1 MHTTSYLI
9 NGIHNHGMTVAFS
22 HGLQS
27 SIYSPFMEQI
37 ADGLAAHGFRVVRF
51 EFPFM
56 TESRMHNTPVY
67 VENTEVLEDYWRKVI
82 KELGQV
88 DKLVI
93 GGKSVA
99 AYTASRVADQMGV
112 RGVVGMEFPFLS
124 PDPDLVLDCGHLKKI
139 KTPALIVQ
147 GSEDPLGGISHV
159 NDIPLSSRVNV
170 HWLQEAGYNFLPGK
184 HSKRSRDENILEAIE
199 VIAEFVDLLEV

>member
-9 NGIHNHGMTVAFS
+9 NGIHNHGMTVVLS

-27 SIYSPFMEQI
+27 SIYSPFMELI
-37 ADGLAAHGFRVVRF
+37 ADGLAAHGFRVIRF

-56 TESRMHNTPVY
+56 AESRLHNTPVY
-67 VENTEVLEDYWRKVI
+67 VENTAVLEDYWRKVI

-88 DKLVI
+88 DQLVI
-93 GGKSVA
+93 GGKSVS
-99 AYTASRVADQMGV
+99 AYAASRIADQMGV

-124 PDPDLVLDCGHLKKI
+124 PDPDLVLDCTHLKAL

-147 GSEDPLGGISHV
+147 GTEDPLGGVSHV
-159 NDIPLSSRVNV
+159 NDLMLSNRVSV
-170 HWLQEAGYNFLPGK
+170 HWLKEAGYNFLPGNN
-184 HSKRSRDENILEAIE
+184 SKRTHDEHILEAIE
-199 VIAEFVDLLEV
+199 VIAEFVDFLEV